1 MGTFGIVVIVV
12 GVLAGVAATLSYIG
26 SGRIYRTIGKGAFAL
41 DRDDRPRPPAIGSAA
56 ARREQEEEVR
66 QLVQAKSDRRE
77 ARGEA
82 PLDVD
87 AEVAAL
93 LRPPATEIDPEL
105 REEIRQL
112 VVARNERRMRRGED
126 PLDVDAEVERQIRDL
141 PT

>member
-77 ARGEA
+77 ARGEP
-82 PLDVD
+82 PLDVE
-87 AEVAAL
+87 AEVRAL
-93 LRPPATEIDPEL
+93 LHPTTDIDPQL

-126 PLDVDAEVERQIRDL
+126 PLDVEAEVERQIRDL
-141 PT
+141 GA